1 MKNDLSSE
9 EQMQDQQLVNEQE
22 PKVTQSLKRGLMS
35 SIKKIK
41 QPRSEKQRKSFAK
54 GLFPR
59 SDDQPEERYYKI
71 LIWSIV
77 GVFFLIGLVSLG
89 TLMIALRGPETVI
102 IPDLRNMEFVE
113 AAEMLQDRGLGVRV
127 IRRFFSDPNLRGR
140 VVEQSPA
147 AGGLIRAGRSITVTV
162 SRGAVV
168 DQVESFVGR
177 PLDQVRQ
184 ELSALFA
191 NFQPLLL
198 VDDNNI
204 SFVFD
209 DAEPG
214 TILAQD
220 PSPGTQLAGPTP
232 LMLLVSRGPEVVSFP
247 APDFTRVDFRQAIQ
261 LLAARN
267 QPFRFQ
273 LEPPDSTISP
283 GLVTSQV
290 PAVGAQI
297 RPDTVI
303 QMTMQPLR
311 AVPTNQLFGIFER
324 TLPRYAVPV
333 ELQVELLTPQG
344 NRSILFSMRHPGGLV
359 SIPYL
364 APINSQI
371 IVSAMGAE
379 VFRYIVVRE

>member
-1 MKNDLSSE
+1 MSKDQSPE
-9 EQMQDQQLVNEQE
+9 ESILQEQPPQGTKATRFAFGRKPNHDPQ
-22 PKVTQSLKRGLMS
+22 PKTPKEKKSLAKR
-35 SIKKIK
+35 
-41 QPRSEKQRKSFAK
+41 F
-54 GLFPR
+54 FPR
-59 SDDQPEERYYKI
+59 ADDQPEERYYKI
-71 LIWSIV
+71 LIWSLI
-77 GVFFLIGLVSLG
+77 GVFFLFGLVSLG

-102 IPDLRNMEFVE
+102 IPDLRDMEFVE
-113 AAEMLQDRGLGVRV
+113 AAETLQDRGLGVRV
-127 IRRFFSDPNLRGR
+127 IRRFFSDPNLRGK
-140 VVEQSPA
+140 VVEQSPE

-177 PLDQVRQ
+177 TLDEVRQ
-184 ELSALFA
+184 ELSTLFA

-209 DAEPG
+209 SAEPG

-220 PSPGTQLAGPTP
+220 PTPGTQLTGPTP

-247 APDFTRVDFRQAIQ
+247 APDFTRVDYRQAIQ

-273 LEPPDSTISP
+273 IEPPDTTISP
-283 GLVTSQV
+283 GLVTNQV
-290 PAVGAQI
+290 PAVGSQI
-297 RPDTVI
+297 RPDSVI
-303 QMTMQPLR
+303 QLTMQPIR
-311 AVPTNQLFGIFER
+311 ALPANQLFGIFER

-371 IVSAMGAE
+371 IVSAMGTE